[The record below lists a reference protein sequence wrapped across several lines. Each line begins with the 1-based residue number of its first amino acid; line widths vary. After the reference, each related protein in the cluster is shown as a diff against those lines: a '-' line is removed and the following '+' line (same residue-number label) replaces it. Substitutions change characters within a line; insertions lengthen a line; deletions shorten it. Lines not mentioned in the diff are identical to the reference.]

1 MLMLTQ
7 CESQKNKHQGQK
19 PLIEQIFLLKFLQHP
34 IIPFLVEAEKYR
46 IDWLI
51 CLPNSLSACT
61 WAIYMIQVEWL
72 KQFCAINFWE
82 KNVCLIEKLI
92 SCFINLYRAFISFL
106 WSLRK
111 TTGIALIILNRYG
124 FIQHNLTCSVT
135 EFINSASIVIG
146 IFVNF

>member
-1 MLMLTQ
+1 MWVT
-7 CESQKNKHQGQK
+7 KNNHQGQK

-82 KNVCLIEKLI
+82 KNICLIEKLI

-106 WSLRK
+106 WSLWK

-124 FIQHNLTCSVT
+124 LNPHNLTCTVT
-135 EFINSASIVIG
+135 EFINSTSLVIN
-146 IFVNF
+146 ILVNF

>member
-1 MLMLTQ
+1 MKNTSHLQRPVSRQWHNSITMLMLTQ

-82 KNVCLIEKLI
+82 KKYMFDRKVNFLLHQPLKG
-92 SCFINLYRAFISFL
+92 FHFIS
-106 WSLRK
+106 
-111 TTGIALIILNRYG
+111 LIVAKDNRD
-124 FIQHNLTCSVT
+124 SVNY
-135 EFINSASIVIG
+135 FKSIR
-146 IFVNF
+146 FHST